1 MNQEATHRIKKGA
14 VKVLIFAL
22 GFGLCKTATSLA
34 YITAMGSVSSSIGFV
49 SELDFMFAMNAAAV
63 ITAASIIVLVLRGR
77 LRTWQLSQVP
87 ALIALTLGFF
97 LSTTNVFAGMPAFVS
112 TFVFGALSGFA
123 LVVFCAVWL
132 EVFAAQQTALAVIEI
147 VVGLLV
153 QGVIVSLLPG
163 VSSLVVGVFSI
174 VALFVSAF
182 VLMWAKRQISAPTES
197 IALKSLS
204 QLPEARFTLTQSY
217 VCLFVLIGV
226 VGILHTSLLGSSS
239 EHIVGDVSMWMPLA
253 VATAI
258 TAFIAVLMVRRPNP
272 ATIYKICFPCMLLIL
287 SLLPFFGEV
296 LGSFTGLVMITCY
309 DICGMVFLLFIVEQ
323 ARRLQFSSY
332 LLSAF
337 YMGGSSL
344 FLFIGLAIGL
354 VLGALSVDFGLSILT
369 LLAFAAIYP
378 LSLVLILG
386 LRRGRTPAA
395 PADSAPQPAAVGQSV
410 AGQGEVPP
418 VAGQPTAGQPA
429 AAQPVAGQPTAGQP
443 VAPPAEDAML
453 ACLGRLAKQASL
465 TRREEEIFS
474 YLARGRSA
482 KYIAEQLVISENTV
496 WAHIKNIYAK
506 LGIHTKQE
514 LMNKVDEAAQL

>member
-97 LSTTNVFAGMPAFVS
+97 LSATNVFAGMPAFVS

-395 PADSAPQPAAVGQSV
+395 SADAAPQPAAAGQPV

-514 LMNKVDEAAQL
+514 LMNKVDEAAK